1 MGAVFLT
8 LLHMSLAASALV
20 VVVVVLR
27 LLLKRAPKAIH
38 CALWAMVALRL
49 LLPFSVESSFSLIP
63 QDVAE
68 GELLT
73 EWQDDYV
80 GEVTV
85 IYDDSAL
92 YQDAVAA
99 GREPFADGEGGYYVV
114 TAPDRLDAPDT
125 VETAVLPIL
134 GWVWLAGCAAMLLYA
149 AVSFFRIRKRVQL
162 SLPLR
167 DNIWRC
173 EAVDSPFILGFFRPN
188 IYLPYD
194 MDEGQAQYVIA
205 HEEAHLRRRDHWWKP
220 LGFLLLAVY
229 WFNPLLW
236 VAYILLCRDIE
247 LACDER
253 VIRDMDA
260 SAKKAYSEALLSCS
274 LPRHMVAA
282 CPLAFGEVGVKKRI
296 ASVLHYK
303 KPAFWVM
310 VVAILACVVVAVC
323 FLTNPKDTIG
333 GKVYTYEKS
342 GVLGN
347 FTISLFE
354 DGTFHYTEGM
364 ASSYLATGKWTEKG
378 NILTLTDDENLGYKL
393 VNRFRKDGDTLYFIA
408 EGSSNFLYVTVQDGE
423 RFTYTFDTEIPI
435 PEGDWDIVQTVPIP
449 SYAIVNG
456 TLTEEE
462 IASLNELL
470 APIVYDKQG
479 GIIGASPWSCFF
491 TSYYRDVRALD
502 FEKFMRYFPGDGSKA
517 SAEEFELLKGTE
529 GWPFSQEDTLDTIP
543 VPIHKYPARLVDAIL
558 LEYAGITTAEV
569 DTSGVA
575 YLEEYDAYYNYTSD
589 FGAASFHCTSGE
601 RVGDL
606 LYLYSETEQGTIR
619 LTLREAG
626 NSYHVL
632 ALQPVVNGETVADPL
647 LAKAINQAILDH
659 NKPTTPDGLYHCAS
673 FAVLSMEE
681 ISGTPASDSA
691 QPKTQVTVYGHALHQ
706 AFGFSGHTFHTAQA
720 SHIPVALTFTLQ
732 DGNYILA
739 EYWEPRSG
747 NFYAEDIQNKFP
759 DEIEEDALNNQ
770 KYLLSQT
777 QHCYEQAIEYGGVDA
792 FYAVEYLF
800 DVISSSPTTASRPV
814 DYIDA
819 HPAEYLELTYYGDYT
834 LRYILAEFLKGGQ
847 TDLKGHLMRFVLDEL
862 APEAQLRLHTET
874 GQEYFDE
881 WIKGADRMATDHG
894 LEWLEGNQPALY
906 MALQIRSE
914 IYGHSSP
921 FIPID
926 APELP
931 EPFDLD
937 TVTYRAACDAILASL
952 STGWWTGSS
961 TLSPAKEAAAFTC
974 FFRLDIDGVIK
985 LYGFGGYFSQDA
997 QGNDDLSWCDFTLV
1011 TLNASTLQPISVWW
1025 PGDGGAHAM
1034 SIDEV
1039 FPGELAQA
1047 VNMSEDYQKLRKQLK
1062 KQAAENMVDAG
1073 LSLPDAQT
1081 RIFKRDGLELEVS
1094 GVRAVRQMNMVAE
1107 GVALHEY
1114 AVFVCDPNAT
1124 ITVLNADMSDPAYSE
1139 DGLPHPNWG
1148 LLYEDDTRV
1157 RITEETGT
1165 VPITPDLQCV
1175 YHLEAGLNVLDFEIV
1190 E

>member
-1 MGAVFLT
+1 MGAVFLK
-8 LLHMSLAASALV
+8 LLHMSLAAGVLV
-20 VVVVVLR
+20 IAVMLLR

-38 CALWAMVALRL
+38 CALWALVALRL
-49 LLPFSVESSFSLIP
+49 LLPFSVESPFSLIP
-63 QDVAE
+63 EDVAQGEILSEWRGAYRGTTMMIFDEME
-68 GELLT
+68 G
-73 EWQDDYV
+73 
-80 GEVTV
+80 
-85 IYDDSAL
+85 YDA
-92 YQDAVAA
+92 AVAA
-99 GREPFADGEGGYYVV
+99 GREEYYAGEPGHYYVV
-114 TAPDRLDAPDT
+114 TGEDGISAPNT
-125 VETAVLPIL
+125 VETEVFPIL

-149 AVSFFRIRKRVQL
+149 AVSFLRIRRRVRL
-162 SLPLR
+162 SVPLR

-173 EAVDSPFILGFFRPN
+173 EAVDSPFILGFFCPN

-253 VIRDMDA
+253 VIRDMN
-260 SAKKAYSEALLSCS
+260 SQEKKAYSEALLSCS

-296 ASVLHYK
+296 ASVLNYK
-303 KPAFWVM
+303 KPAFWVL

-323 FLTNPKDTIG
+323 FLTSPKDTIE
-333 GKVYTYEKS
+333 GKVYTYEKA

-449 SYAIVNG
+449 GYAIVDG
-456 TLTEEE
+456 ALTEEE

-470 APIVYDKQG
+470 APVVYDKQG

-491 TSYYRDVRALD
+491 TSYYGDVRALD
-502 FEKFMRYFPGDGSKA
+502 FEKFMRYFPGDGSTA

-529 GWPFSQEDTLDTIP
+529 GWPFSQENTLDTIP
-543 VPIHKYPARLVDAIL
+543 VPIHKYPARLVDTIL
-558 LEYAGITTAEV
+558 REYAGITTAEV

-589 FGAASFHCTSGE
+589 FGAAAFHCTSGE
-601 RVGDL
+601 RVGDI
-606 LYLYSETEQGTIR
+606 LYLYSETEQGTTR
-619 LTLREAG
+619 LTLRETG

-632 ALQPVVNGETVADPL
+632 ALQPMVTGEAVDGEFATVAALFDTL
-647 LAKAINQAILDH
+647 LSSPADATKAGDYIKAHPNEH
-659 NKPTTPDGLYHCAS
+659 
-673 FAVLSMEE
+673 
-681 ISGTPASDSA
+681 
-691 QPKTQVTVYGHALHQ
+691 
-706 AFGFSGHTFHTAQA
+706 
-720 SHIPVALTFTLQ
+720 VALLT
-732 DGNYILA
+732 
-739 EYWEPRSG
+739 
-747 NFYAEDIQNKFP
+747 
-759 DEIEEDALNNQ
+759 DENL
-770 KYLLSQT
+770 
-777 QHCYEQAIEYGGVDA
+777 
-792 FYAVEYLF
+792 
-800 DVISSSPTTASRPV
+800 
-814 DYIDA
+814 
-819 HPAEYLELTYYGDYT
+819 T
-834 LRYILAEFLKGGQ
+834 LRYIFTEFLKGDQPEPKGQ
-847 TDLKGHLMRFVLDEL
+847 VMRLILDQL

-921 FIPID
+921 VIPAD

-931 EPFDLD
+931 KPLKLEGEKQQ
-937 TVTYRAACDAILASL
+937 AACDAILASL
-952 STGWWTGSS
+952 RTGWWTSQD
-961 TLSPAKEAAAFTC
+961 LNPAKEAAAFTC
-974 FFRLDIDGVIK
+974 FHHETVGDEVN

-997 QGNDDLSWCDFTLV
+997 QGNDADEWSSFTIV
-1011 TLNASTLQPISVWW
+1011 TLNAATLDLIQVWW
-1025 PGDGGAHAM
+1025 PGDGGYYVM
-1034 SIDEV
+1034 SIDEN
-1039 FPGELAQA
+1039 FPEELAKA
-1047 VNMSEDYQKLRKQLK
+1047 ITMISSDDYQRLQTALRKQ
-1062 KQAAENMVDAG
+1062 AAKNMAPTTLHASVKTQCPIIDGVEVHTTGSYITSEWRQSDKFDA
-1073 LSLPDAQT
+1073 
-1081 RIFKRDGLELEVS
+1081 
-1094 GVRAVRQMNMVAE
+1094 AVHCHYDVQWDHAICLRCGTPFSYETVE
-1107 GVALHEY
+1107 ESY
-1114 AVFVCDPNAT
+1114 AVHRKEFVYN
-1124 ITVLNADMSDPAYSE
+1124 E
-1139 DGLPHPNWG
+1139 DGSVKGFTCAECGYRSW
-1148 LLYEDDTRV
+1148 
-1157 RITEETGT
+1157 
-1165 VPITPDLQCV
+1165 
-1175 YHLEAGLNVLDFEIV
+1175 
-1190 E
+1190 

>member
-63 QDVAE
+63 QDVADR
-68 GELLT
+68 ELLT

-80 GEVTV
+80 GDVTV

-134 GWVWLAGCAAMLLYA
+134 GWVWLAGCTAMLLYA
-149 AVSFFRIRKRVQL
+149 AISFFRIRKRVQL

-303 KPAFWVM
+303 KPAFWVL

-347 FTISLFE
+347 FTIAFFE

-364 ASSYLATGKWTEKG
+364 ASSYHSSGKWTEKG
-378 NILTLTDDENLGYKL
+378 NILTLTDDDEIGYKL

-423 RFTYTFDTEIPI
+423 RFTYTFDIEQPTLD
-435 PEGDWDIVQTVPIP
+435 GVDGMQSMLVP
-449 SYAIVNG
+449 SYSIVNG

-462 IASLNELL
+462 ITSLNELL
-470 APIVYDKQG
+470 APVVYDKQG

-491 TSYYRDVRALD
+491 TSYYSDVRALD

-558 LEYAGITTAEV
+558 QEYAGITTAEV

-606 LYLYSETEQGTIR
+606 LYLYSETEQGTTR
-619 LTLREAG
+619 LTLRETG
-626 NSYHVL
+626 NSYHIV
-632 ALQPVVNGETVADPL
+632 ALQPMVNGEAV
-647 LAKAINQAILDH
+647 
-659 NKPTTPDGLYHCAS
+659 DGE
-673 FAVLSMEE
+673 F
-681 ISGTPASDSA
+681 
-691 QPKTQVTVYGHALHQ
+691 VTVSALFDTLLSSPANATKAGEYIKAHPNE
-706 AFGFSGHTFHTAQA
+706 H
-720 SHIPVALTFTLQ
+720 VALL
-732 DGNYILA
+732 
-739 EYWEPRSG
+739 S
-747 NFYAEDIQNKFP
+747 
-759 DEIEEDALNNQ
+759 DENL
-770 KYLLSQT
+770 
-777 QHCYEQAIEYGGVDA
+777 
-792 FYAVEYLF
+792 
-800 DVISSSPTTASRPV
+800 
-814 DYIDA
+814 
-819 HPAEYLELTYYGDYT
+819 T
-834 LRYILAEFLKGGQ
+834 LRYIFTEFLKGDQPEPKGQ
-847 TDLKGHLMRFVLDEL
+847 VMRLILDQL
-862 APEAQLRLHTET
+862 APEAQLRLYTET

-881 WIKGADRMATDHG
+881 WIKGADQIASDHG
-894 LEWLEGNQPALY
+894 LEWMQHNQPNMY

-961 TLSPAKEAAAFTC
+961 TLAPAKEAAAFTC

-1011 TLNASTLQPISVWW
+1011 TLDASTLQPISVWW
-1025 PGDGGAHAM
+1025 PRDGGAHAM

-1107 GVALHEY
+1107 GIALHEY

-1124 ITVLNADMSDPAYSE
+1124 ITVLNADMSDPTYSE

-1165 VPITPDLQCV
+1165 VLITSDLQCV
-1175 YHLEAGLNVLDFEIV
+1175 YHLEAGLSVLDFEIV

>member
-1 MGAVFLT
+1 MGTVFLT

-68 GELLT
+68 RELLT

-134 GWVWLAGCAAMLLYA
+134 GWVWLVGCAAMLLYA

-296 ASVLHYK
+296 ASVLNYK
-303 KPAFWVM
+303 KPAFWVL

-323 FLTNPKDTIG
+323 FLTSPKDTIE
-333 GKVYTYEKS
+333 GKVYSYEKS

-423 RFTYTFDTEIPI
+423 RFTYTFDIEQPVLDGVDGMQSI
-435 PEGDWDIVQTVPIP
+435 TVPG
-449 SYAIVNG
+449 YAIVDG
-456 TLTEEE
+456 ALTEEE
-462 IASLNELL
+462 LASLNELL

-502 FEKFMRYFPGDGSKA
+502 FEKFMRYFPGDGSTA

-589 FGAASFHCTSGE
+589 FGAASFHCTRGE
-601 RVGDL
+601 RVGDI
-606 LYLYSETEQGTIR
+606 LYLYSETEQGTTR

-632 ALQPVVNGETVADPL
+632 ALQPVVTGEAVAGEFATVA
-647 LAKAINQAILDH
+647 
-659 NKPTTPDGLYHCAS
+659 
-673 FAVLSMEE
+673 
-681 ISGTPASDSA
+681 
-691 QPKTQVTVYGHALHQ
+691 AL
-706 AFGFSGHTFHTAQA
+706 FDT
-720 SHIPVALTFTLQ
+720 
-732 DGNYILA
+732 
-739 EYWEPRSG
+739 
-747 NFYAEDIQNKFP
+747 
-759 DEIEEDALNNQ
+759 
-770 KYLLSQT
+770 LLSSP
-777 QHCYEQAIEYGGVDA
+777 ADA
-792 FYAVEYLF
+792 TKAG
-800 DVISSSPTTASRPV
+800 
-814 DYIDA
+814 DYIKA
-819 HPAEYLELTYYGDYT
+819 HPNEHIALLTDENLT
-834 LRYILAEFLKGGQ
+834 LRYIFTEFLKGDQPEPKGQ
-847 TDLKGHLMRFVLDEL
+847 VMRLILDQL
-862 APEAQLRLHTET
+862 APEAQLRLYTET

-881 WIKGADRMATDHG
+881 WIKGADQMATDHG
-894 LEWLEGNQPALY
+894 LEWMEGNQPALY
-906 MALQIRSE
+906 LALQIRSE

-921 FIPID
+921 VIPID

-931 EPFDLD
+931 APLTLEDEKQQ
-937 TVTYRAACDAILASL
+937 AACDAILASL
-952 STGWWTGSS
+952 STGWWTGQD
-961 TLSPAKEAAAFTC
+961 LDPAKEAAAFTC
-974 FFRLDIDGVIK
+974 FYHETVGDELN

-997 QGNDDLSWCDFTLV
+997 QGNAADEWSSFTIV
-1011 TLNASTLQPISVWW
+1011 TLNKSTLDLIQVWW
-1025 PGDGGAHAM
+1025 PGDGAYYEM
-1034 SIDEV
+1034 SISEN
-1039 FPGELAQA
+1039 FPGDLGKAALAATPQELQ
-1047 VNMSEDYQKLRKQLK
+1047 NLHKQLK

-1081 RIFKRDGLELEVS
+1081 RIFKRDGLELEIS

-1124 ITVLNADMSDPAYSE
+1124 ITVRNADMSDPAYSE

-1148 LLYEDDTRV
+1148 LLYEDNTRV

-1175 YHLEAGLNVLDFEIV
+1175 YHLEASLSVLDFEIV

>member
-80 GEVTV
+80 GDVTV

-188 IYLPYD
+188 IYLPYH

-303 KPAFWVM
+303 KPAFWVL

-323 FLTNPKDTIG
+323 FLTSPKDTIE

-347 FTISLFE
+347 FTIAFFE

-364 ASSYLATGKWTEKG
+364 ASSYLATGEWTEKG

-423 RFTYTFDTEIPI
+423 RFTYTFDIEQPTFD
-435 PEGDWDIVQTVPIP
+435 GVDGMQTMLVPGY
-449 SYAIVNG
+449 SIVNG

-462 IASLNELL
+462 ITSLNELL
-470 APIVYDKQG
+470 APVVYDKQG

-491 TSYYRDVRALD
+491 TSYYSDVRALD
-502 FEKFMRYFPGDGSKA
+502 FEEFMRYFPGDGSTA

-529 GWPFSQEDTLDTIP
+529 GWPFSQEDTVDTIP

-558 LEYAGITTAEV
+558 REYAGITTADL

-601 RVGDL
+601 RVGDI
-606 LYLYSETEQGTIR
+606 LYLYSETEQGTTR

-632 ALQPVVNGETVADPL
+632 ALQPVVTGEAVAGEFATVSALFDTLLSSPAD
-647 LAKAINQAILDH
+647 ATKAGEYIKAHPNEH
-659 NKPTTPDGLYHCAS
+659 
-673 FAVLSMEE
+673 
-681 ISGTPASDSA
+681 
-691 QPKTQVTVYGHALHQ
+691 
-706 AFGFSGHTFHTAQA
+706 
-720 SHIPVALTFTLQ
+720 VALL
-732 DGNYILA
+732 
-739 EYWEPRSG
+739 S
-747 NFYAEDIQNKFP
+747 
-759 DEIEEDALNNQ
+759 DENL
-770 KYLLSQT
+770 
-777 QHCYEQAIEYGGVDA
+777 
-792 FYAVEYLF
+792 
-800 DVISSSPTTASRPV
+800 
-814 DYIDA
+814 
-819 HPAEYLELTYYGDYT
+819 T
-834 LRYILAEFLKGGQ
+834 LRYIFTEFLKGDQPEPKGQ
-847 TDLKGHLMRFVLDEL
+847 VMRLILDQL

-881 WIKGADRMATDHG
+881 WIKGADRVATDHG
-894 LEWLEGNQPALY
+894 LEWMQNNQPNMY
-906 MALQIRSE
+906 MALQICSE

-921 FIPID
+921 FTPID

-952 STGWWTGSS
+952 STGWWAGQD
-961 TLSPAKEAAAFTC
+961 LNPAKEAAAFTC

-1114 AVFVCDPNAT
+1114 AVFICDPNAT
-1124 ITVLNADMSDPAYSE
+1124 ITVRNADMSDPAYSE

-1165 VPITPDLQCV
+1165 VPITPNLQCV
-1175 YHLEAGLNVLDFEIV
+1175 YHLEAGLSVLDFEIV

>member
-63 QDVAE
+63 QDVADR
-68 GELLT
+68 ELLT

-80 GEVTV
+80 GDVTV

-134 GWVWLAGCAAMLLYA
+134 GWVWLVGCAAMLLYA

-296 ASVLHYK
+296 ASVLNYK
-303 KPAFWVM
+303 KPAFWVL

-323 FLTNPKDTIG
+323 FLTSPKDTIE

-408 EGSSNFLYVTVQDGE
+408 EGASNFLYVTVQDGE

-449 SYAIVNG
+449 AYAIVDG
-456 TLTEEE
+456 ALTEEE

-502 FEKFMRYFPGDGSKA
+502 FEKFMRYFPGDGSTA
-517 SAEEFELLKGTE
+517 SAEELELLKGTE

-589 FGAASFHCTSGE
+589 FGAAAFHCTSGE

-606 LYLYSETEQGTIR
+606 LYLYSETEQGTTR

-632 ALQPVVNGETVADPL
+632 AFQPMVNGEAVAGEFATVA
-647 LAKAINQAILDH
+647 
-659 NKPTTPDGLYHCAS
+659 
-673 FAVLSMEE
+673 
-681 ISGTPASDSA
+681 
-691 QPKTQVTVYGHALHQ
+691 AL
-706 AFGFSGHTFHTAQA
+706 FDT
-720 SHIPVALTFTLQ
+720 
-732 DGNYILA
+732 
-739 EYWEPRSG
+739 
-747 NFYAEDIQNKFP
+747 
-759 DEIEEDALNNQ
+759 
-770 KYLLSQT
+770 LLSSP
-777 QHCYEQAIEYGGVDA
+777 ADA
-792 FYAVEYLF
+792 TKAG
-800 DVISSSPTTASRPV
+800 
-814 DYIDA
+814 DYIKA
-819 HPAEYLELTYYGDYT
+819 HPNEHIALLTDENLT
-834 LRYILAEFLKGGQ
+834 LRYIFTEFLKGNQPEPKGQ
-847 TDLKGHLMRFVLDEL
+847 VMRLILDGL
-862 APEAQLRLHTET
+862 APEAQLRLHAET

-906 MALQIRSE
+906 MALQLRSE

-921 FIPID
+921 VIPID

-931 EPFDLD
+931 APLTLEDEKQQ
-937 TVTYRAACDAILASL
+937 AACDAILASL
-952 STGWWTGSS
+952 STGWWTGCN
-961 TLSPAKEAAAFTC
+961 TLDPAKEAAAFTC
-974 FFRLDIDGVIK
+974 FIRLDIDGVIN

-1025 PGDGGAHAM
+1025 PGDGGYHVM
-1034 SIDEV
+1034 SIDEN
-1039 FPGELAQA
+1039 FPEDLAKA
-1047 VNMSEDYQKLRKQLK
+1047 INMISSDDYQRLQTALRKQ
-1062 KQAAENMVDAG
+1062 AAKNMAPTTLHASVKTQCPIIDGVEVHTTGSYITSEWRQSDKFDA
-1073 LSLPDAQT
+1073 
-1081 RIFKRDGLELEVS
+1081 
-1094 GVRAVRQMNMVAE
+1094 AVHCHYDVQWD
-1107 GVALHEY
+1107 Y
-1114 AVFVCDPNAT
+1114 AVCLRCDTPFSYETPEESYAT
-1124 ITVLNADMSDPAYSE
+1124 HRKEVVYNE
-1139 DGLPHPNWG
+1139 DGSEKGFTCADCGYRSW
-1148 LLYEDDTRV
+1148 
-1157 RITEETGT
+1157 
-1165 VPITPDLQCV
+1165 
-1175 YHLEAGLNVLDFEIV
+1175 
-1190 E
+1190 

>member
-63 QDVAE
+63 QDVADR
-68 GELLT
+68 ELLT

-80 GEVTV
+80 GDVTV

-134 GWVWLAGCAAMLLYA
+134 GWVWLVGCAAMLLYA

-296 ASVLHYK
+296 SSVLNYK
-303 KPAFWVM
+303 KPAFWVL

-323 FLTNPKDTIG
+323 FLTSPKDTIE

-449 SYAIVNG
+449 AYAIVDG

-502 FEKFMRYFPGDGSKA
+502 FEKFMRYFPGDGSTA

-529 GWPFSQEDTLDTIP
+529 GWPFSQEDSLDTIP

-558 LEYAGITTAEV
+558 REYAGITTAEV

-589 FGAASFHCTSGE
+589 FGAASFHCTRGE
-601 RVGDL
+601 RVGDI
-606 LYLYSETEQGTIR
+606 LYLYSETEQGTTR
-619 LTLREAG
+619 LTLRETG

-632 ALQPVVNGETVADPL
+632 ALQPVVTGEAVAGEFATVA
-647 LAKAINQAILDH
+647 
-659 NKPTTPDGLYHCAS
+659 
-673 FAVLSMEE
+673 
-681 ISGTPASDSA
+681 
-691 QPKTQVTVYGHALHQ
+691 AL
-706 AFGFSGHTFHTAQA
+706 FDT
-720 SHIPVALTFTLQ
+720 
-732 DGNYILA
+732 
-739 EYWEPRSG
+739 
-747 NFYAEDIQNKFP
+747 
-759 DEIEEDALNNQ
+759 
-770 KYLLSQT
+770 LLSSP
-777 QHCYEQAIEYGGVDA
+777 ADA
-792 FYAVEYLF
+792 TKAG
-800 DVISSSPTTASRPV
+800 
-814 DYIDA
+814 DYIKA
-819 HPAEYLELTYYGDYT
+819 HPNEHIALLTDENLT
-834 LRYILAEFLKGGQ
+834 LRYIFTEFLKGDQPEPKGQ
-847 TDLKGHLMRFVLDEL
+847 VMRLILDQL

-881 WIKGADRMATDHG
+881 WIKGADRVATDHG
-894 LEWLEGNQPALY
+894 LEWMQNNQPY
-906 MALQIRSE
+906 MYLALQIRSE

-921 FIPID
+921 VIPID

-931 EPFDLD
+931 APLTLEDEKQQ
-937 TVTYRAACDAILASL
+937 AACDAILASL
-952 STGWWTGSS
+952 STGWWTGQD
-961 TLSPAKEAAAFTC
+961 LDPAKEAAAFTC
-974 FFRLDIDGVIK
+974 FYHETVGDELN

-997 QGNDDLSWCDFTLV
+997 QGNAADEWSSFTIV
-1011 TLNASTLQPISVWW
+1011 TLNKSTLDLIQVWW
-1025 PGDGGAHAM
+1025 PGDGAYYEM
-1034 SIDEV
+1034 SISEN
-1039 FPGELAQA
+1039 FPGDLGKAALAATPQEL
-1047 VNMSEDYQKLRKQLK
+1047 QKLHKQLK

-1081 RIFKRDGLELEVS
+1081 RIFKRDGLELEIS

-1107 GVALHEY
+1107 GIALHEY

-1124 ITVLNADMSDPAYSE
+1124 ITVRNADMSDPTYSE

-1157 RITEETGT
+1157 RITEKTGT
-1165 VPITPDLQCV
+1165 VPITPDLRCV
-1175 YHLEAGLNVLDFEIV
+1175 YHLEASLSVLDFEIV

>member
-1 MGAVFLT
+1 MMGAVFLT
-8 LLHMSLAASALV
+8 LLYMSLAASALV

-49 LLPFSVESSFSLIP
+49 LLPVSVESSFSLIP
-63 QDVAE
+63 QDVADR
-68 GELLT
+68 ELLT

-80 GEVTV
+80 GEVTIIHDV
-85 IYDDSAL
+85 STSYDA
-92 YQDAVAA
+92 AIAA

-149 AVSFFRIRKRVQL
+149 AVSFFRIRRRVRL
-162 SLPLR
+162 SAPLR

-194 MDEGQAQYVIA
+194 MDEGQTQYVIA

-303 KPAFWVM
+303 KPAFWVL

-378 NILTLTDDENLGYKL
+378 NILTLTDNGGYKL

-423 RFTYTFDTEIPI
+423 RFTYTFDIEQPTLDGVDGMQSIA
-435 PEGDWDIVQTVPIP
+435 VPG
-449 SYAIVNG
+449 YAVVDG
-456 TLTEEE
+456 ALTEEE

-470 APIVYDKQG
+470 APVVYDKQG

-502 FEKFMRYFPGDGSKA
+502 FEKFMRYFPGDGSTA
-517 SAEEFELLKGTE
+517 SAEEFELLKGTKD
-529 GWPFSQEDTLDTIP
+529 WPFSQEDTLDTIP

-558 LEYAGITTAEV
+558 REYAGITTAEV

-589 FGAASFHCTSGE
+589 FGAAAFHCTSGE

-606 LYLYSETEQGTIR
+606 LYLYSETEQGTTR
-619 LTLREAG
+619 LTLRETR

-632 ALQPVVNGETVADPL
+632 ALQPMVNGEAV
-647 LAKAINQAILDH
+647 
-659 NKPTTPDGLYHCAS
+659 DGE
-673 FAVLSMEE
+673 F
-681 ISGTPASDSA
+681 
-691 QPKTQVTVYGHALHQ
+691 VTVSAL
-706 AFGFSGHTFHTAQA
+706 FDT
-720 SHIPVALTFTLQ
+720 
-732 DGNYILA
+732 
-739 EYWEPRSG
+739 
-747 NFYAEDIQNKFP
+747 
-759 DEIEEDALNNQ
+759 
-770 KYLLSQT
+770 LLSSPADAT
-777 QHCYEQAIEYGGVDA
+777 KAGEY
-792 FYAVEYLF
+792 
-800 DVISSSPTTASRPV
+800 IK
-814 DYIDA
+814 A
-819 HPAEYLELTYYGDYT
+819 HPNEHIALLIDENLT
-834 LRYILAEFLKGGQ
+834 LRYIFTEFLKGGQ
-847 TDLKGHLMRFVLDEL
+847 PEPKGQVMRLILDEL

-881 WIKGADRMATDHG
+881 WIKGADQMASDHG
-894 LEWLEGNQPALY
+894 LEWMQHNQPYMY
-906 MALQIRSE
+906 MALQLRSE

-921 FIPID
+921 VIPID
-926 APELP
+926 TPELP

-952 STGWWTGSS
+952 STGWWTGQD
-961 TLSPAKEAAAFTC
+961 LDPAKEAAAFTC
-974 FFRLDIDGVIK
+974 FYHETVGDELN

-1025 PGDGGAHAM
+1025 PGDGAAHVM

-1039 FPGELAQA
+1039 FPGKLAQA
-1047 VNMSEDYQKLRKQLK
+1047 ANMSEDYQKLRKQLK

-1081 RIFKRDGLELEVS
+1081 RVFKRDGLELEVS

-1107 GVALHEY
+1107 GIALHQY

-1124 ITVLNADMSDPAYSE
+1124 ITVLNADLDDPAYAE

-1165 VPITPDLQCV
+1165 VPLTPDLRCV
-1175 YHLEAGLNVLDFEIV
+1175 YHLEASLSVLNFEIV

>member
-63 QDVAE
+63 QDVADR
-68 GELLT
+68 ELLT

-80 GEVTV
+80 GDVTV

-92 YQDAVAA
+92 YRDAVAA

-134 GWVWLAGCAAMLLYA
+134 GWVWLAGCIAMLLYA

-296 ASVLHYK
+296 ASVLNYK
-303 KPAFWVM
+303 KPAFWVL

-323 FLTNPKDTIG
+323 FLTSPKDTIE
-333 GKVYTYEKS
+333 GKVYSYEKS

-449 SYAIVNG
+449 AYAIVDG
-456 TLTEEE
+456 ALTEEE

-470 APIVYDKQG
+470 SPIVYDKQG

-502 FEKFMRYFPGDGSKA
+502 FEKFMRYFPGDGSTA

-601 RVGDL
+601 RVGDI

-632 ALQPVVNGETVADPL
+632 ALQPVVTGEAVAGEFATVA
-647 LAKAINQAILDH
+647 
-659 NKPTTPDGLYHCAS
+659 
-673 FAVLSMEE
+673 
-681 ISGTPASDSA
+681 
-691 QPKTQVTVYGHALHQ
+691 AL
-706 AFGFSGHTFHTAQA
+706 FDT
-720 SHIPVALTFTLQ
+720 
-732 DGNYILA
+732 
-739 EYWEPRSG
+739 
-747 NFYAEDIQNKFP
+747 
-759 DEIEEDALNNQ
+759 
-770 KYLLSQT
+770 LLSSP
-777 QHCYEQAIEYGGVDA
+777 ADA
-792 FYAVEYLF
+792 TKAG
-800 DVISSSPTTASRPV
+800 
-814 DYIDA
+814 DYIKA
-819 HPAEYLELTYYGDYT
+819 HPNEHIALLTDENLT
-834 LRYILAEFLKGGQ
+834 LRYIFTEFLKGDQPEPKGQ
-847 TDLKGHLMRFVLDEL
+847 VMRLILDEL
-862 APEAQLRLHTET
+862 APEAQLRLHAET

-894 LEWLEGNQPALY
+894 LEWMQHNQPNMYL
-906 MALQIRSE
+906 ALQIRSE

-921 FIPID
+921 MIPID

-952 STGWWTGSS
+952 STGWWTGGN
-961 TLSPAKEAAAFTC
+961 TLNPAKEAAAFTC
-974 FFRLDIDGVIK
+974 FYHETVGDELN

-997 QGNDDLSWCDFTLV
+997 QGNAADEWSSFTIV
-1011 TLNASTLQPISVWW
+1011 TLNKSTLDLIQVWW
-1025 PGDGGAHAM
+1025 PGDGGYYVM
-1034 SIDEV
+1034 SIDEN
-1039 FPGELAQA
+1039 FPEDLAKA
-1047 VNMSEDYQKLRKQLK
+1047 ITMISSDDYQRLKTALRKQ
-1062 KQAAENMVDAG
+1062 AAKNMAPTTLHPSVKTQCPIIDGVEVHTPGSYITSEWRQSDKFDA
-1073 LSLPDAQT
+1073 
-1081 RIFKRDGLELEVS
+1081 
-1094 GVRAVRQMNMVAE
+1094 AVHCHYDVQWD
-1107 GVALHEY
+1107 Y
-1114 AVFVCDPNAT
+1114 AVCLRCDTPFSYETPEESYAVHRKEVVYN
-1124 ITVLNADMSDPAYSE
+1124 E
-1139 DGLPHPNWG
+1139 DGSEKG
-1148 LLYEDDTRV
+1148 F
-1157 RITEETGT
+1157 I
-1165 VPITPDLQCV
+1165 CV
-1175 YHLEAGLNVLDFEIV
+1175 DCGYRSW
-1190 E
+1190 

>member
-63 QDVAE
+63 QDVADR
-68 GELLT
+68 ELLT

-80 GEVTV
+80 GDVTV

-134 GWVWLAGCAAMLLYA
+134 GWVWLVGCAAMLLYA

-247 LACDER
+247 LACDEK

-296 ASVLHYK
+296 SSVLNYK
-303 KPAFWVM
+303 KPAFWVL

-323 FLTNPKDTIG
+323 FLTSPKDTIE
-333 GKVYTYEKS
+333 GKVYTYEKA

-378 NILTLTDDENLGYKL
+378 NILTLTDDGGYKL

-408 EGSSNFLYVTVQDGE
+408 EDSSNFLYVTVQDGE
-423 RFTYTFDTEIPI
+423 RFTYTFDIEQPVLDGVDGMQSI
-435 PEGDWDIVQTVPIP
+435 TVPG
-449 SYAIVNG
+449 YAVVDG
-456 TLTEEE
+456 ALTEDE

-470 APIVYDKQG
+470 APVVYDKQG

-491 TSYYRDVRALD
+491 ISYYRDVRALD
-502 FEKFMRYFPGDGSKA
+502 FEKFMRYFPGDGSTA

-543 VPIHKYPARLVDAIL
+543 VPIHKYPARLVDTIL
-558 LEYAGITTAEV
+558 REYAGITTAEV

-589 FGAASFHCTSGE
+589 FGAASFHCTRGE
-601 RVGDL
+601 RVGDI
-606 LYLYSETEQGTIR
+606 LYLYSETEQGTTR

-632 ALQPVVNGETVADPL
+632 ALQPVVTGEAVAGEFATVA
-647 LAKAINQAILDH
+647 
-659 NKPTTPDGLYHCAS
+659 
-673 FAVLSMEE
+673 
-681 ISGTPASDSA
+681 
-691 QPKTQVTVYGHALHQ
+691 AL
-706 AFGFSGHTFHTAQA
+706 FDT
-720 SHIPVALTFTLQ
+720 
-732 DGNYILA
+732 
-739 EYWEPRSG
+739 
-747 NFYAEDIQNKFP
+747 
-759 DEIEEDALNNQ
+759 
-770 KYLLSQT
+770 LLSSP
-777 QHCYEQAIEYGGVDA
+777 ADA
-792 FYAVEYLF
+792 TKAGDF
-800 DVISSSPTTASRPV
+800 IK
-814 DYIDA
+814 A
-819 HPAEYLELTYYGDYT
+819 HPNEHIALLTDENLT
-834 LRYILAEFLKGGQ
+834 LRYIFTEFLKGDQPEPKGQ
-847 TDLKGHLMRFVLDEL
+847 VMRLILDQL

-881 WIKGADRMATDHG
+881 WIKGADRVATDHG
-894 LEWLEGNQPALY
+894 LEWMQHNQPYMY
-906 MALQIRSE
+906 MALQLRSD

-921 FIPID
+921 VIPID

-961 TLSPAKEAAAFTC
+961 TLAPAKEAAAFTC
-974 FFRLDIDGVIK
+974 FFRLDTDGVIK

-1025 PGDGGAHAM
+1025 PGDGGAHVM

-1047 VNMSEDYQKLRKQLK
+1047 VNMSEDYQKLHKQLK

-1081 RIFKRDGLELEVS
+1081 RIFKRDGLELEIS

-1107 GVALHEY
+1107 GIALHEY

-1124 ITVLNADMSDPAYSE
+1124 ITVRNADMSDPTYSE

-1157 RITEETGT
+1157 RITEKTGT

-1175 YHLEAGLNVLDFEIV
+1175 YHLEASLSVLDFEIV

>member
-68 GELLT
+68 RELLT

-134 GWVWLAGCAAMLLYA
+134 GWVWLAGCTAMLLYA

-162 SLPLR
+162 SLPLC

-296 ASVLHYK
+296 ASVLNYK
-303 KPAFWVM
+303 KPAFWVL

-347 FTISLFE
+347 FTIAFFE

-364 ASSYLATGKWTEKG
+364 ASSYHSSGKWTEKG
-378 NILTLTDDENLGYKL
+378 NILTLTDDDEIGYKL

-423 RFTYTFDTEIPI
+423 RFTYTFDIEQPTLDGVDGMQSI
-435 PEGDWDIVQTVPIP
+435 TVPGY
-449 SYAIVNG
+449 SIVNG

-462 IASLNELL
+462 LASLNELL
-470 APIVYDKQG
+470 APVVYDKQG

-606 LYLYSETEQGTIR
+606 LYLYSETEQGTTR

-626 NSYHVL
+626 NSYHIV
-632 ALQPVVNGETVADPL
+632 ALQPMVNGEAVDGEFVTVAALFDTL
-647 LAKAINQAILDH
+647 LSSPANATKAGEYIKAHPNEH
-659 NKPTTPDGLYHCAS
+659 
-673 FAVLSMEE
+673 
-681 ISGTPASDSA
+681 
-691 QPKTQVTVYGHALHQ
+691 
-706 AFGFSGHTFHTAQA
+706 
-720 SHIPVALTFTLQ
+720 VALL
-732 DGNYILA
+732 
-739 EYWEPRSG
+739 S
-747 NFYAEDIQNKFP
+747 
-759 DEIEEDALNNQ
+759 DENL
-770 KYLLSQT
+770 
-777 QHCYEQAIEYGGVDA
+777 
-792 FYAVEYLF
+792 
-800 DVISSSPTTASRPV
+800 
-814 DYIDA
+814 
-819 HPAEYLELTYYGDYT
+819 T
-834 LRYILAEFLKGGQ
+834 LRYIFTEFLKGNQPEPKGQ
-847 TDLKGHLMRFVLDEL
+847 VMRLILDQL

-881 WIKGADRMATDHG
+881 WIKGADQIASDHG
-894 LEWLEGNQPALY
+894 LEWMQHNQPNMY
-906 MALQIRSE
+906 MALQLRSE

-921 FIPID
+921 VIPID

-952 STGWWTGSS
+952 STGWWLGGR
-961 TLSPAKEAAAFTC
+961 TLDPAKEAAAFTC

-1025 PGDGGAHAM
+1025 PGDGGYYVM
-1034 SIDEV
+1034 SIVEN
-1039 FPGELAQA
+1039 FPEDLAEA
-1047 VNMSEDYQKLRKQLK
+1047 ITMISSDDYQRLKTALRKQ
-1062 KQAAENMVDAG
+1062 AAKNMAPTTLHPSVKTQCPIIDGVEVHTPGSYITSEWRQSDKFDA
-1073 LSLPDAQT
+1073 
-1081 RIFKRDGLELEVS
+1081 
-1094 GVRAVRQMNMVAE
+1094 AVHCHYDVQWDHAICLRCDTPFSYE
-1107 GVALHEY
+1107 TPEESY
-1114 AVFVCDPNAT
+1114 AVHRKEFSYN
-1124 ITVLNADMSDPAYSE
+1124 E
-1139 DGLPHPNWG
+1139 DGSEKGFTCADCGYRSW
-1148 LLYEDDTRV
+1148 
-1157 RITEETGT
+1157 
-1165 VPITPDLQCV
+1165 
-1175 YHLEAGLNVLDFEIV
+1175 
-1190 E
+1190 

>member
-68 GELLT
+68 RELLT

-296 ASVLHYK
+296 ASVLNYK
-303 KPAFWVM
+303 KPAFWVL

-323 FLTNPKDTIG
+323 FLTSPKDTIG

-347 FTISLFE
+347 FTIAFFE

-364 ASSYLATGKWTEKG
+364 ASSYHSSGKWVEKG

-423 RFTYTFDTEIPI
+423 RFTYTFDIEQPTLD
-435 PEGDWDIVQTVPIP
+435 GVDGMQSMLVPGY
-449 SYAIVNG
+449 SIVNG

-502 FEKFMRYFPGDGSKA
+502 FEKFMRYFPGDGSTA

-606 LYLYSETEQGTIR
+606 LYLYSETEQGTTR
-619 LTLREAG
+619 LTLRETG
-626 NSYHVL
+626 NSYHIV
-632 ALQPVVNGETVADPL
+632 ALQPMVNGEAV
-647 LAKAINQAILDH
+647 
-659 NKPTTPDGLYHCAS
+659 DGE
-673 FAVLSMEE
+673 F
-681 ISGTPASDSA
+681 
-691 QPKTQVTVYGHALHQ
+691 VTVSALFDTLLSSPADATKAGEYIKAHPNE
-706 AFGFSGHTFHTAQA
+706 H
-720 SHIPVALTFTLQ
+720 VALL
-732 DGNYILA
+732 
-739 EYWEPRSG
+739 S
-747 NFYAEDIQNKFP
+747 
-759 DEIEEDALNNQ
+759 DENL
-770 KYLLSQT
+770 
-777 QHCYEQAIEYGGVDA
+777 
-792 FYAVEYLF
+792 
-800 DVISSSPTTASRPV
+800 
-814 DYIDA
+814 
-819 HPAEYLELTYYGDYT
+819 T
-834 LRYILAEFLKGGQ
+834 LRYIFTEFLKGDQPEPKGQ
-847 TDLKGHLMRFVLDEL
+847 VMRLILDQL

-881 WIKGADRMATDHG
+881 WIKGADQMATDHG
-894 LEWLEGNQPALY
+894 LEWMQNNQPYMY

-921 FIPID
+921 VIPID

-937 TVTYRAACDAILASL
+937 MVTYRAACDAILASL

-961 TLSPAKEAAAFTC
+961 TLAPAKEAAAFTC
-974 FFRLDIDGVIK
+974 FYHETVGDELN

-997 QGNDDLSWCDFTLV
+997 QGNAADEWSSFTIV
-1011 TLNASTLQPISVWW
+1011 TLNAATLDLIQVWW
-1025 PGDGGAHAM
+1025 PGDGGYYVM
-1034 SIDEV
+1034 SIDEN
-1039 FPGELAQA
+1039 FPEDLAKA
-1047 VNMSEDYQKLRKQLK
+1047 ITMISSDDYQRLKTALRKQ
-1062 KQAAENMVDAG
+1062 AAKNMAPTTLHPSVKTQCPIIDGVEVHTPGSYITSEWRQSDKFDAAVHCHYDVQWDHAIC
-1073 LSLPDAQT
+1073 LRCDTPFSYETPEESYAT
-1081 RIFKRDGLELEVS
+1081 HRKEV
-1094 GVRAVRQMNMVAE
+1094 VYN
-1107 GVALHEY
+1107 
-1114 AVFVCDPNAT
+1114 
-1124 ITVLNADMSDPAYSE
+1124 E
-1139 DGLPHPNWG
+1139 DGSEKGFTCADCGYRSW
-1148 LLYEDDTRV
+1148 
-1157 RITEETGT
+1157 
-1165 VPITPDLQCV
+1165 
-1175 YHLEAGLNVLDFEIV
+1175 
-1190 E
+1190 

>member
-68 GELLT
+68 RELLT

-134 GWVWLAGCAAMLLYA
+134 GWVWLVGCIAMLLYA

-296 ASVLHYK
+296 ASVLNYK
-303 KPAFWVM
+303 KPAFWVL

-347 FTISLFE
+347 FTIAFFE

-364 ASSYLATGKWTEKG
+364 ASSYHSSGKWTEKG
-378 NILTLTDDENLGYKL
+378 NILTLTDDDEIGYKL

-423 RFTYTFDTEIPI
+423 RFTYTFDIEQPTLDGVDGMQSI
-435 PEGDWDIVQTVPIP
+435 TVPGY
-449 SYAIVNG
+449 SIVNG

-462 IASLNELL
+462 LASLNELL
-470 APIVYDKQG
+470 APVVYDKQG

-606 LYLYSETEQGTIR
+606 LYLYSETEQGTTR

-626 NSYHVL
+626 NSYHIV
-632 ALQPVVNGETVADPL
+632 ALQPMVNGEAVDGEFVTVAALFDTL
-647 LAKAINQAILDH
+647 LSSPANATKAGEYIKAHPNEH
-659 NKPTTPDGLYHCAS
+659 
-673 FAVLSMEE
+673 
-681 ISGTPASDSA
+681 
-691 QPKTQVTVYGHALHQ
+691 
-706 AFGFSGHTFHTAQA
+706 
-720 SHIPVALTFTLQ
+720 VALL
-732 DGNYILA
+732 
-739 EYWEPRSG
+739 S
-747 NFYAEDIQNKFP
+747 
-759 DEIEEDALNNQ
+759 DENL
-770 KYLLSQT
+770 
-777 QHCYEQAIEYGGVDA
+777 
-792 FYAVEYLF
+792 
-800 DVISSSPTTASRPV
+800 
-814 DYIDA
+814 
-819 HPAEYLELTYYGDYT
+819 T
-834 LRYILAEFLKGGQ
+834 LRYIFTEFLKGNQPEPKGQ
-847 TDLKGHLMRFVLDEL
+847 VMRLILDQL

-881 WIKGADRMATDHG
+881 WIKGADQIASDHG
-894 LEWLEGNQPALY
+894 LEWMQHNQPNMY
-906 MALQIRSE
+906 MALQLRSE

-921 FIPID
+921 VIPID

-952 STGWWTGSS
+952 STGWWLGGR
-961 TLSPAKEAAAFTC
+961 TLDPAKEAAAFTC

-1025 PGDGGAHAM
+1025 PGDGGYYVM
-1034 SIDEV
+1034 SIVEN
-1039 FPGELAQA
+1039 FPEDLAEA
-1047 VNMSEDYQKLRKQLK
+1047 ITMISSDDYQRLKTALRKQ
-1062 KQAAENMVDAG
+1062 AAKNMAPTTLHPSVKTQCPIIDGVEVHTPGSYITSEWRQSDKFDA
-1073 LSLPDAQT
+1073 
-1081 RIFKRDGLELEVS
+1081 
-1094 GVRAVRQMNMVAE
+1094 AVHCHYDVQWDHAICLRCDTPFSYE
-1107 GVALHEY
+1107 TPEESY
-1114 AVFVCDPNAT
+1114 AVHRKEFSYN
-1124 ITVLNADMSDPAYSE
+1124 E
-1139 DGLPHPNWG
+1139 DGSEKGFTCADCGYRSW
-1148 LLYEDDTRV
+1148 
-1157 RITEETGT
+1157 
-1165 VPITPDLQCV
+1165 
-1175 YHLEAGLNVLDFEIV
+1175 
-1190 E
+1190 

>member
-1 MGAVFLT
+1 MGTVFLT

-68 GELLT
+68 RELLT

-134 GWVWLAGCAAMLLYA
+134 GWVWLVGCAAMLLYA

-247 LACDER
+247 LACDEK

-303 KPAFWVM
+303 KPAFWVL

-323 FLTNPKDTIG
+323 FLTSPKDTIE

-435 PEGDWDIVQTVPIP
+435 PEGDWDIVQTVTVPG
-449 SYAIVNG
+449 YAIIGGDDEPTDIVVAPTG
-456 TLTEEE
+456 THEV
-462 IASLNELL
+462 IAALFDTLLSSPKEASSLAAYIGTHSVEYELL
-470 APIVYDKQG
+470 LQNK
-479 GIIGASPWSCFF
+479 
-491 TSYYRDVRALD
+491 
-502 FEKFMRYFPGDGSKA
+502 
-517 SAEEFELLKGTE
+517 
-529 GWPFSQEDTLDTIP
+529 EDTLRY
-543 VPIHKYPARLVDAIL
+543 V
-558 LEYAGITTAEV
+558 
-569 DTSGVA
+569 
-575 YLEEYDAYYNYTSD
+575 
-589 FGAASFHCTSGE
+589 
-601 RVGDL
+601 
-606 LYLYSETEQGTIR
+606 
-619 LTLREAG
+619 LT
-626 NSYHVL
+626 
-632 ALQPVVNGETVADPL
+632 
-647 LAKAINQAILDH
+647 
-659 NKPTTPDGLYHCAS
+659 
-673 FAVLSMEE
+673 
-681 ISGTPASDSA
+681 
-691 QPKTQVTVYGHALHQ
+691 
-706 AFGFSGHTFHTAQA
+706 
-720 SHIPVALTFTLQ
+720 
-732 DGNYILA
+732 
-739 EYWEPRSG
+739 
-747 NFYAEDIQNKFP
+747 
-759 DEIEEDALNNQ
+759 
-770 KYLLSQT
+770 
-777 QHCYEQAIEYGGVDA
+777 
-792 FYAVEYLF
+792 
-800 DVISSSPTTASRPV
+800 
-814 DYIDA
+814 
-819 HPAEYLELTYYGDYT
+819 
-834 LRYILAEFLKGGQ
+834 EFLKGGQ

-881 WIKGADRMATDHG
+881 WIKGADRMASDHG

-906 MALQIRSE
+906 LALQIRSE

-921 FIPID
+921 VIPID

-931 EPFDLD
+931 KPITLEGEKQQ
-937 TVTYRAACDAILASL
+937 AACDAILASL
-952 STGWWTGSS
+952 STGWWTGQD
-961 TLSPAKEAAAFTC
+961 LNPAKDAAAFTC
-974 FFRLDIDGVIK
+974 FYHETVGDELN

-997 QGNDDLSWCDFTLV
+997 QGNAADEWGSFTIV
-1011 TLNASTLQPISVWW
+1011 TLNKSTLDLIQVWW
-1025 PGDGGAHAM
+1025 PGDGGYYVM
-1034 SIDEV
+1034 SIDEN
-1039 FPGELAQA
+1039 FPEDLAKA
-1047 VNMSEDYQKLRKQLK
+1047 ITMISSDDYQKLQTALR
-1062 KQAAENMVDAG
+1062 KQAAENMTPTTLQPSVKTQC
-1073 LSLPDAQT
+1073 P
-1081 RIFKRDGLELEVS
+1081 IIDGVEVHTPGS
-1094 GVRAVRQMNMVAE
+1094 YITSEWRQSDKFDSAVHCHYDVQWDHAICLRCNTPFSYE
-1107 GVALHEY
+1107 TPEESY
-1114 AVFVCDPNAT
+1114 ATHRKEVVYN
-1124 ITVLNADMSDPAYSE
+1124 E
-1139 DGLPHPNWG
+1139 DGSEKGFTCADCGYRSW
-1148 LLYEDDTRV
+1148 
-1157 RITEETGT
+1157 
-1165 VPITPDLQCV
+1165 
-1175 YHLEAGLNVLDFEIV
+1175 
-1190 E
+1190 

>member
-68 GELLT
+68 RELLT

-173 EAVDSPFILGFFRPN
+173 EAVDSPFILGFFHPN

-296 ASVLHYK
+296 ASVLNYR
-303 KPAFWVM
+303 KPAFWVL

-323 FLTNPKDTIG
+323 FLTSPKDTIE

-449 SYAIVNG
+449 AYAIVDG
-456 TLTEEE
+456 ALTEEE
-462 IASLNELL
+462 ISSLNELL

-502 FEKFMRYFPGDGSKA
+502 FEEFMRYFPGDGSTA

-558 LEYAGITTAEV
+558 REYAGITTAEV

-589 FGAASFHCTSGE
+589 FGAAAFHCTSGE

-606 LYLYSETEQGTIR
+606 LYLYSETEQGTTR
-619 LTLREAG
+619 LTLRETG
-626 NSYHVL
+626 NSYHIV
-632 ALQPVVNGETVADPL
+632 ALQPMVNGEAVDGEFVTVAALFDTL
-647 LAKAINQAILDH
+647 LSSPADATKAGDYIKAHPNEH
-659 NKPTTPDGLYHCAS
+659 
-673 FAVLSMEE
+673 
-681 ISGTPASDSA
+681 
-691 QPKTQVTVYGHALHQ
+691 
-706 AFGFSGHTFHTAQA
+706 
-720 SHIPVALTFTLQ
+720 VALLT
-732 DGNYILA
+732 
-739 EYWEPRSG
+739 
-747 NFYAEDIQNKFP
+747 
-759 DEIEEDALNNQ
+759 DENL
-770 KYLLSQT
+770 
-777 QHCYEQAIEYGGVDA
+777 
-792 FYAVEYLF
+792 
-800 DVISSSPTTASRPV
+800 
-814 DYIDA
+814 
-819 HPAEYLELTYYGDYT
+819 T
-834 LRYILAEFLKGGQ
+834 LRYIFTEFLKGDQPEPKGQ
-847 TDLKGHLMRFVLDEL
+847 VMRLILDEL
-862 APEAQLRLHTET
+862 APEAQLRLHAET

-894 LEWLEGNQPALY
+894 LEWMQHNQPNMYL
-906 MALQIRSE
+906 ALQIRSE

-921 FIPID
+921 VIPID

-952 STGWWTGSS
+952 STGWWTGGN
-961 TLSPAKEAAAFTC
+961 TLNPAKEAAAFTC
-974 FFRLDIDGVIK
+974 FYHETVGDELN

-997 QGNDDLSWCDFTLV
+997 QGNAADEWSSFTIV
-1011 TLNASTLQPISVWW
+1011 TLNKSTLDLIQVWW
-1025 PGDGGAHAM
+1025 PGDGGYYVM
-1034 SIDEV
+1034 SIDEN
-1039 FPGELAQA
+1039 FPEDLAKA
-1047 VNMSEDYQKLRKQLK
+1047 ITMISSDDYQRLKTALRKQ
-1062 KQAAENMVDAG
+1062 AAKNMAPTTLHPSVKTQCPIIDGVEVHTPGSYITSEWRQSDKFDA
-1073 LSLPDAQT
+1073 
-1081 RIFKRDGLELEVS
+1081 
-1094 GVRAVRQMNMVAE
+1094 AVHCHYDVQWD
-1107 GVALHEY
+1107 Y
-1114 AVFVCDPNAT
+1114 AVCLRCDTPFSYETPEESYAVHRKEVVYN
-1124 ITVLNADMSDPAYSE
+1124 E
-1139 DGLPHPNWG
+1139 DGSEKG
-1148 LLYEDDTRV
+1148 F
-1157 RITEETGT
+1157 I
-1165 VPITPDLQCV
+1165 CV
-1175 YHLEAGLNVLDFEIV
+1175 DCGYRSW
-1190 E
+1190 

>member
-68 GELLT
+68 RELLT

-296 ASVLHYK
+296 ASVLNYK
-303 KPAFWVM
+303 KPAFWVL

-323 FLTNPKDTIG
+323 FLTSPKDTIG

-347 FTISLFE
+347 FTIAFFE

-364 ASSYLATGKWTEKG
+364 ASSYHSSGKWVEKG

-423 RFTYTFDTEIPI
+423 RFTYTFDIEQPTLD
-435 PEGDWDIVQTVPIP
+435 GVDGMQSMLVPGY
-449 SYAIVNG
+449 SIVNG

-502 FEKFMRYFPGDGSKA
+502 FEKFMRYFPGDGSTA
-517 SAEEFELLKGTE
+517 SAEEFELLKDTE

-606 LYLYSETEQGTIR
+606 LYLYSETEQGTTR
-619 LTLREAG
+619 LTLRETG
-626 NSYHVL
+626 NSYHIV
-632 ALQPVVNGETVADPL
+632 ALQPMVNGEAV
-647 LAKAINQAILDH
+647 
-659 NKPTTPDGLYHCAS
+659 DGE
-673 FAVLSMEE
+673 F
-681 ISGTPASDSA
+681 
-691 QPKTQVTVYGHALHQ
+691 VTVSALFDTLLSSPADATKAGEYIKAHPNE
-706 AFGFSGHTFHTAQA
+706 H
-720 SHIPVALTFTLQ
+720 VALL
-732 DGNYILA
+732 
-739 EYWEPRSG
+739 S
-747 NFYAEDIQNKFP
+747 
-759 DEIEEDALNNQ
+759 DENL
-770 KYLLSQT
+770 
-777 QHCYEQAIEYGGVDA
+777 
-792 FYAVEYLF
+792 
-800 DVISSSPTTASRPV
+800 
-814 DYIDA
+814 
-819 HPAEYLELTYYGDYT
+819 T
-834 LRYILAEFLKGGQ
+834 LRYIFTEFLKGDQPEPKGQ
-847 TDLKGHLMRFVLDEL
+847 VMRLILDQL

-881 WIKGADRMATDHG
+881 WIKGADQMATDHG
-894 LEWLEGNQPALY
+894 LEWMQNNQPYMY

-921 FIPID
+921 VIPID

-937 TVTYRAACDAILASL
+937 MVTYRAACDAILASL

-961 TLSPAKEAAAFTC
+961 TLAPAKEAAAFTC
-974 FFRLDIDGVIK
+974 FYHETVGDELN

-997 QGNDDLSWCDFTLV
+997 QGNAADEWSSFTIV
-1011 TLNASTLQPISVWW
+1011 TLNAATLDLIQVWW
-1025 PGDGGAHAM
+1025 PGDGGYYVM
-1034 SIDEV
+1034 SIDEN
-1039 FPGELAQA
+1039 FPEDLAKA
-1047 VNMSEDYQKLRKQLK
+1047 ITMISSDDYQRLKTALRKQ
-1062 KQAAENMVDAG
+1062 AAKNMAPTTLHPSVKTQCPIIDGVEVHTPGSYITSEWRQSDKFDAAVHCHYDVQWDHAIC
-1073 LSLPDAQT
+1073 LRCDTPFSYETPEESYAT
-1081 RIFKRDGLELEVS
+1081 HRKEV
-1094 GVRAVRQMNMVAE
+1094 VYN
-1107 GVALHEY
+1107 
-1114 AVFVCDPNAT
+1114 
-1124 ITVLNADMSDPAYSE
+1124 E
-1139 DGLPHPNWG
+1139 DGSEKGFTCADCGYRSW
-1148 LLYEDDTRV
+1148 
-1157 RITEETGT
+1157 
-1165 VPITPDLQCV
+1165 
-1175 YHLEAGLNVLDFEIV
+1175 
-1190 E
+1190 

>member
-38 CALWAMVALRL
+38 CALWAMGALRL
-49 LLPFSVESSFSLIP
+49 LLPFSLDSSFSLIP

-68 GELLT
+68 RELLT

-80 GEVTV
+80 GDVTV

-134 GWVWLAGCAAMLLYA
+134 GWVWLVGCAAMLLYA

-296 ASVLHYK
+296 ASVLNYK
-303 KPAFWVM
+303 KPAFWVL

-323 FLTNPKDTIG
+323 FLTSPKDTIE

-393 VNRFRKDGDTLYFIA
+393 VNRFRKDGGTLYFIA

-423 RFTYTFDTEIPI
+423 RFTYTFDIEQPVLDGVDGMQSI
-435 PEGDWDIVQTVPIP
+435 TVPG
-449 SYAIVNG
+449 YAIVDG
-456 TLTEEE
+456 ALTEEE

-502 FEKFMRYFPGDGSKA
+502 FEKFMRYFPGDGSTA

-543 VPIHKYPARLVDAIL
+543 VPIHKYPARLVDTIL
-558 LEYAGITTAEV
+558 REYAGITTAEL

-589 FGAASFHCTSGE
+589 FGAASFHCTRGE
-601 RVGDL
+601 RVGDI
-606 LYLYSETEQGTIR
+606 LYLYSETEQGTTR

-632 ALQPVVNGETVADPL
+632 ALQPVVTGEAVAGEFATVA
-647 LAKAINQAILDH
+647 
-659 NKPTTPDGLYHCAS
+659 
-673 FAVLSMEE
+673 
-681 ISGTPASDSA
+681 
-691 QPKTQVTVYGHALHQ
+691 AL
-706 AFGFSGHTFHTAQA
+706 FDT
-720 SHIPVALTFTLQ
+720 
-732 DGNYILA
+732 
-739 EYWEPRSG
+739 
-747 NFYAEDIQNKFP
+747 
-759 DEIEEDALNNQ
+759 
-770 KYLLSQT
+770 LLSSP
-777 QHCYEQAIEYGGVDA
+777 ADA
-792 FYAVEYLF
+792 TKAGDF
-800 DVISSSPTTASRPV
+800 IK
-814 DYIDA
+814 A
-819 HPAEYLELTYYGDYT
+819 HPNEHIALLTDENLT
-834 LRYILAEFLKGGQ
+834 LRYIFTEFLKGDQPEPKGQ
-847 TDLKGHLMRFVLDEL
+847 VMRLILDQL

-881 WIKGADRMATDHG
+881 WIKGADRVATDHG
-894 LEWLEGNQPALY
+894 LEWMQHNQPYMY
-906 MALQIRSE
+906 MALQLRSD

-921 FIPID
+921 VIPID

-961 TLSPAKEAAAFTC
+961 TLAPAKEAAAFTC
-974 FFRLDIDGVIK
+974 FFRLDTDGVIK

-1025 PGDGGAHAM
+1025 PGDGGAHVM

-1047 VNMSEDYQKLRKQLK
+1047 VNMSEDYQKLHKQLK

-1081 RIFKRDGLELEVS
+1081 RIFKRDGLELEIS

-1124 ITVLNADMSDPAYSE
+1124 ITVRNADMSDPAYSE

-1148 LLYEDDTRV
+1148 LLYEDNTRV

-1175 YHLEAGLNVLDFEIV
+1175 YHLEASLSVLDFEIV

>member
-68 GELLT
+68 RELLT

-134 GWVWLAGCAAMLLYA
+134 GWVWLVGCAAMLLYA

-303 KPAFWVM
+303 KPAFWVL

-323 FLTNPKDTIG
+323 FLTSPKDTIE

-378 NILTLTDDENLGYKL
+378 NILTLTDDGGYKL

-408 EGSSNFLYVTVQDGE
+408 EDSSNFLYVTVQDGE

-449 SYAIVNG
+449 AYAIVDG
-456 TLTEEE
+456 ALTEEE

-502 FEKFMRYFPGDGSKA
+502 FEKFMRYFPGDGSTA

-543 VPIHKYPARLVDAIL
+543 VPIHKYPTRLVDAIL

-589 FGAASFHCTSGE
+589 FGAAAFHCTSGE
-601 RVGDL
+601 RVGDI
-606 LYLYSETEQGTIR
+606 LYLYSETEQGTTR

-632 ALQPVVNGETVADPL
+632 ALQPVVTGEAVAGEFATVA
-647 LAKAINQAILDH
+647 
-659 NKPTTPDGLYHCAS
+659 
-673 FAVLSMEE
+673 
-681 ISGTPASDSA
+681 
-691 QPKTQVTVYGHALHQ
+691 AL
-706 AFGFSGHTFHTAQA
+706 FDT
-720 SHIPVALTFTLQ
+720 
-732 DGNYILA
+732 
-739 EYWEPRSG
+739 
-747 NFYAEDIQNKFP
+747 
-759 DEIEEDALNNQ
+759 
-770 KYLLSQT
+770 LLSSP
-777 QHCYEQAIEYGGVDA
+777 ADA
-792 FYAVEYLF
+792 TKAG
-800 DVISSSPTTASRPV
+800 
-814 DYIDA
+814 DYIKA
-819 HPAEYLELTYYGDYT
+819 HPNEHIALLTDENLT
-834 LRYILAEFLKGGQ
+834 LRYIFTEFLKGDQ
-847 TDLKGHLMRFVLDEL
+847 PEPKGHLMRLILDEL
-862 APEAQLRLHTET
+862 APEAQLRLYAET

-881 WIKGADRMATDHG
+881 WIKGADQMATDHG

-906 MALQIRSE
+906 LALQIRSE

-921 FIPID
+921 VIPID

-952 STGWWTGSS
+952 STGWWTGQD
-961 TLSPAKEAAAFTC
+961 LDPATEAAAFTC
-974 FFRLDIDGVIK
+974 FYHETVGDELN

-1025 PGDGGAHAM
+1025 PGDGGAHVM

-1047 VNMSEDYQKLRKQLK
+1047 VNMSEDYQKLHKQLK

-1081 RIFKRDGLELEVS
+1081 RIFKRDGLELEIS

-1124 ITVLNADMSDPAYSE
+1124 ITVRNADMSDPAYSE

-1165 VPITPDLQCV
+1165 VPITPDLRCV
-1175 YHLEAGLNVLDFEIV
+1175 YHLEASLSVLDFEIV

>member
-20 VVVVVLR
+20 VVVVLLR

-49 LLPFSVESSFSLIP
+49 LLPFSLESSFSLIP
-63 QDVAE
+63 QEVAE
-68 GELLT
+68 RELLT

-80 GEVTV
+80 GDVTV

-274 LPRHMVAA
+274 LPRHIVAA

-296 ASVLHYK
+296 ASVLNYK
-303 KPAFWVM
+303 KPAFWVL

-323 FLTNPKDTIG
+323 FLTSPKDTIE

-423 RFTYTFDTEIPI
+423 RFTYTFDIEQPVLDGVDGMQSI
-435 PEGDWDIVQTVPIP
+435 TVPG
-449 SYAIVNG
+449 YAIVDG
-456 TLTEEE
+456 ALTEEE
-462 IASLNELL
+462 ITSLNELL
-470 APIVYDKQG
+470 APVVYDKQG

-601 RVGDL
+601 RVGDI
-606 LYLYSETEQGTIR
+606 LYLYSETEQGTTR
-619 LTLREAG
+619 LTLRETG

-632 ALQPVVNGETVADPL
+632 ALQPVVTGEAVTGEFATVA
-647 LAKAINQAILDH
+647 
-659 NKPTTPDGLYHCAS
+659 
-673 FAVLSMEE
+673 
-681 ISGTPASDSA
+681 
-691 QPKTQVTVYGHALHQ
+691 AL
-706 AFGFSGHTFHTAQA
+706 FDT
-720 SHIPVALTFTLQ
+720 
-732 DGNYILA
+732 
-739 EYWEPRSG
+739 
-747 NFYAEDIQNKFP
+747 
-759 DEIEEDALNNQ
+759 
-770 KYLLSQT
+770 LLSSP
-777 QHCYEQAIEYGGVDA
+777 ADA
-792 FYAVEYLF
+792 TKAG
-800 DVISSSPTTASRPV
+800 
-814 DYIDA
+814 DYIKA
-819 HPAEYLELTYYGDYT
+819 HPNEHIALLTDENLT
-834 LRYILAEFLKGGQ
+834 LRYIFTEFLKGNQPEPKGQ
-847 TDLKGHLMRFVLDEL
+847 VMRLILDQL

-881 WIKGADRMATDHG
+881 WIKGADQMTTDHG
-894 LEWLEGNQPALY
+894 LEWMQHNQPY
-906 MALQIRSE
+906 MYMSLQLRSD

-921 FIPID
+921 VIPID

-931 EPFDLD
+931 APLTLEDEKQ
-937 TVTYRAACDAILASL
+937 RAACDAILASL
-952 STGWWTGSS
+952 GTGWWTGQD
-961 TLSPAKEAAAFTC
+961 LNPAREAAAFTC
-974 FFRLDIDGVIK
+974 FYHETVGDELN

-997 QGNDDLSWCDFTLV
+997 QGNAADEWSSFTIV
-1011 TLNASTLQPISVWW
+1011 TLNKSTLDLIQVWW
-1025 PGDGGAHAM
+1025 PGDGGYYVM
-1034 SIDEV
+1034 SIDEN
-1039 FPGELAQA
+1039 FPEDLAKA
-1047 VNMSEDYQKLRKQLK
+1047 ITMISSDDYQRLKTALRKQ
-1062 KQAAENMVDAG
+1062 AAKNMAPTTLHPSVKTQCPIIDGVEVHTPGSYITSEWRQSDKFDAAVHCHYDVQWDHAIC
-1073 LSLPDAQT
+1073 LRCDTPFSYETPEERYAT
-1081 RIFKRDGLELEVS
+1081 HRKEV
-1094 GVRAVRQMNMVAE
+1094 VYN
-1107 GVALHEY
+1107 
-1114 AVFVCDPNAT
+1114 
-1124 ITVLNADMSDPAYSE
+1124 E
-1139 DGLPHPNWG
+1139 DGSEKGFTCADCGYRSW
-1148 LLYEDDTRV
+1148 
-1157 RITEETGT
+1157 
-1165 VPITPDLQCV
+1165 
-1175 YHLEAGLNVLDFEIV
+1175 
-1190 E
+1190 

>member
-49 LLPFSVESSFSLIP
+49 LLPFSLESSFSLIP

-68 GELLT
+68 RELLT

-92 YQDAVAA
+92 YNDAVAA

-149 AVSFFRIRKRVQL
+149 AVSFFRIRKRVRL
-162 SLPLR
+162 SIPLR

-188 IYLPYD
+188 IYLPYH

-296 ASVLHYK
+296 ASVLNYK
-303 KPAFWVM
+303 KPAFWVL

-323 FLTNPKDTIG
+323 FLTSPKDTIE

-423 RFTYTFDTEIPI
+423 RFTYTFDIEQPVLDGVDGMQSMLV
-435 PEGDWDIVQTVPIP
+435 PGYSIVD
-449 SYAIVNG
+449 G

-502 FEKFMRYFPGDGSKA
+502 FEKFMRYFPGDGSTA
-517 SAEEFELLKGTE
+517 GAEEFELLKGTE

-558 LEYAGITTAEV
+558 REYAGITTAEV

-589 FGAASFHCTSGE
+589 FGAAAFHCTSGE

-606 LYLYSETEQGTIR
+606 LYLYSDTEEGTTR
-619 LTLREAG
+619 LTLRETG

-632 ALQPVVNGETVADPL
+632 ALQPMVNGETV
-647 LAKAINQAILDH
+647 
-659 NKPTTPDGLYHCAS
+659 DGE
-673 FAVLSMEE
+673 F
-681 ISGTPASDSA
+681 
-691 QPKTQVTVYGHALHQ
+691 VTVAALFDTLLSSPADATKAGEYIKAHPNE
-706 AFGFSGHTFHTAQA
+706 H
-720 SHIPVALTFTLQ
+720 VALL
-732 DGNYILA
+732 
-739 EYWEPRSG
+739 S
-747 NFYAEDIQNKFP
+747 
-759 DEIEEDALNNQ
+759 DENL
-770 KYLLSQT
+770 
-777 QHCYEQAIEYGGVDA
+777 
-792 FYAVEYLF
+792 
-800 DVISSSPTTASRPV
+800 
-814 DYIDA
+814 
-819 HPAEYLELTYYGDYT
+819 T
-834 LRYILAEFLKGGQ
+834 LRYIFTEFLKGDQPEPKGQ
-847 TDLKGHLMRFVLDEL
+847 VMRLILDQL
-862 APEAQLRLHTET
+862 APEAQLRLYTET

-881 WIKGADRMATDHG
+881 WIKGADQIASDHG
-894 LEWLEGNQPALY
+894 SEWMQNNQPYMY
-906 MALQIRSE
+906 MALQLRSD

-921 FIPID
+921 VIPID

-931 EPFDLD
+931 KPLTLEDEKQQ
-937 TVTYRAACDAILASL
+937 AACDAILASL
-952 STGWWTGSS
+952 STGWWTGQD
-961 TLSPAKEAAAFTC
+961 LDPAKEAAAFTC
-974 FFRLDIDGVIK
+974 FYHETVGDELN

-997 QGNDDLSWCDFTLV
+997 QGNDADEWSSFTIV
-1011 TLNASTLQPISVWW
+1011 TLNKSTLDLIQVWW
-1025 PGDGGAHAM
+1025 PGDGAYYEM
-1034 SIDEV
+1034 SISEN
-1039 FPGELAQA
+1039 FPGDLGKAILAATPQELQ
-1047 VNMSEDYQKLRKQLK
+1047 NLHKQLK

-1114 AVFVCDPNAT
+1114 AVFICDPNAT
-1124 ITVLNADMSDPAYSE
+1124 ITVRNAEMSDPAYSE

-1165 VPITPDLQCV
+1165 VPITPDLRCV
-1175 YHLEAGLNVLDFEIV
+1175 YHLEAGLSVLDFEIV

>member
-1 MGAVFLT
+1 MGDVFLT

-20 VVVVVLR
+20 VVVVLLR

-49 LLPFSVESSFSLIP
+49 LLPFSLESSFSLIP

-92 YQDAVAA
+92 YQEAVAA

-296 ASVLHYK
+296 ASVLNYK
-303 KPAFWVM
+303 KPAFWVL

-323 FLTNPKDTIG
+323 FLTSPKDAIE

-347 FTISLFE
+347 FTIAFFE

-423 RFTYTFDTEIPI
+423 RFTYTFDIEQPI
-435 PEGDWDIVQTVPIP
+435 LDGVDGMQTTLVPGYSIVDG
-449 SYAIVNG
+449 A
-456 TLTEEE
+456 LTEEE
-462 IASLNELL
+462 LASLNELL
-470 APIVYDKQG
+470 APVVYDKQG

-502 FEKFMRYFPGDGSKA
+502 FEKFMRYFPGDGSTA

-601 RVGDL
+601 RVGDI
-606 LYLYSETEQGTIR
+606 LYLYSDTGEGTTR

-626 NSYHVL
+626 NSYHIL
-632 ALQPVVNGETVADPL
+632 ALQPVVTGEAVAGEFATVA
-647 LAKAINQAILDH
+647 
-659 NKPTTPDGLYHCAS
+659 
-673 FAVLSMEE
+673 
-681 ISGTPASDSA
+681 
-691 QPKTQVTVYGHALHQ
+691 AL
-706 AFGFSGHTFHTAQA
+706 FDT
-720 SHIPVALTFTLQ
+720 
-732 DGNYILA
+732 
-739 EYWEPRSG
+739 
-747 NFYAEDIQNKFP
+747 
-759 DEIEEDALNNQ
+759 
-770 KYLLSQT
+770 LLSSP
-777 QHCYEQAIEYGGVDA
+777 ADA
-792 FYAVEYLF
+792 TKAG
-800 DVISSSPTTASRPV
+800 
-814 DYIDA
+814 DYIKA
-819 HPAEYLELTYYGDYT
+819 HPNEHIALLSDENLT
-834 LRYILAEFLKGGQ
+834 LRYIFTEFLKGDQPEPKGQ
-847 TDLKGHLMRFVLDEL
+847 VMRLILDQL

-881 WIKGADRMATDHG
+881 WIKGADRVATDHG
-894 LEWLEGNQPALY
+894 LEWMQHNQPYMY
-906 MALQIRSE
+906 MALQLRSD
-914 IYGHSSP
+914 IYGHSFP
-921 FIPID
+921 MIPVSQSELEN
-926 APELP
+926 AVWFTPEDIHDIEYVELVYADGQRFTLSSEEGYAFVESFLSSATEAMIP
-931 EPFDLD
+931 ACPFDNILFLHRAD
-937 TVTYRAACDAILASL
+937 GTVGKILTASDGCWMIKSNEKYYRVADWDDPAYQSNKEKYFSSFVPLGDRALTDTYKLPTVTNAEGEKQQAACDAILASL
-952 STGWWTGSS
+952 STGWWLGGR
-961 TLSPAKEAAAFTC
+961 TLDPAKEAAAFIC
-974 FFRLDIDGVIK
+974 FHQHFVGDEVN

-997 QGNDDLSWCDFTLV
+997 QGNDDLSWCDFTIV
-1011 TLNASTLQPISVWW
+1011 TLNASTLDLISVWW
-1025 PGDGGAHAM
+1025 PGDGAYHDM
-1034 SIDEV
+1034 SIEENFIDYLVE
-1039 FPGELAQA
+1039 PIL
-1047 VNMSEDYQKLRKQLK
+1047 MISTDDYQRLQTALR

-1107 GVALHEY
+1107 GIALHEY

-1124 ITVLNADMSDPAYSE
+1124 ITVRNADMSDPAYSE

-1175 YHLEAGLNVLDFEIV
+1175 YHLDASLSVLDFEIV

>member
-1 MGAVFLT
+1 MGTVFLT

-20 VVVVVLR
+20 VVVMVLR

-49 LLPFSVESSFSLIP
+49 LLPFSVESPFSLIP

-68 GELLT
+68 RELLT

-80 GEVTV
+80 GDVTV

-134 GWVWLAGCAAMLLYA
+134 GWVWLAGCIAMLLYA

-188 IYLPYD
+188 IYLPYH

-296 ASVLHYK
+296 ASVLNYK
-303 KPAFWVM
+303 KPAFWVL

-323 FLTNPKDTIG
+323 FLTSPKDTIE

-408 EGSSNFLYVTVQDGE
+408 EDSSNFLYVTVQDGE
-423 RFTYTFDTEIPI
+423 RFTYTLDTEIPI
-435 PEGDWDIVQTVPIP
+435 LEGDWDIVQTVPIP

-462 IASLNELL
+462 ITSLNELL

-491 TSYYRDVRALD
+491 SSYYGDVRALD
-502 FEKFMRYFPGDGSKA
+502 FEKFMRYFPGDGSTA

-558 LEYAGITTAEV
+558 REYAGITTAEV

-606 LYLYSETEQGTIR
+606 LYLYSETEQGTTR
-619 LTLREAG
+619 LTLRETG
-626 NSYHVL
+626 NSYHIV
-632 ALQPVVNGETVADPL
+632 ALQPMVNGEAV
-647 LAKAINQAILDH
+647 
-659 NKPTTPDGLYHCAS
+659 DGE
-673 FAVLSMEE
+673 F
-681 ISGTPASDSA
+681 
-691 QPKTQVTVYGHALHQ
+691 VTVSALFDTLLSSPANATKAGEYIKAHPNE
-706 AFGFSGHTFHTAQA
+706 H
-720 SHIPVALTFTLQ
+720 VALLSDETL
-732 DGNYILA
+732 
-739 EYWEPRSG
+739 
-747 NFYAEDIQNKFP
+747 
-759 DEIEEDALNNQ
+759 
-770 KYLLSQT
+770 
-777 QHCYEQAIEYGGVDA
+777 
-792 FYAVEYLF
+792 
-800 DVISSSPTTASRPV
+800 
-814 DYIDA
+814 
-819 HPAEYLELTYYGDYT
+819 T
-834 LRYILAEFLKGGQ
+834 LRYIFTEFLKGDQPEPKGQ
-847 TDLKGHLMRFVLDEL
+847 VMRLILDQL
-862 APEAQLRLHTET
+862 APEAQLRLYTET

-881 WIKGADRMATDHG
+881 WIKGADQIASDHG
-894 LEWLEGNQPALY
+894 LEWMQHNQPNMY
-906 MALQIRSE
+906 MALQICSE

-952 STGWWTGSS
+952 STGWWTGQD
-961 TLSPAKEAAAFTC
+961 LDPAKEAAAFTC

-997 QGNDDLSWCDFTLV
+997 QGNDADEWSSFTIV
-1011 TLNASTLQPISVWW
+1011 TLNAATLDLIQVWW
-1025 PGDGGAHAM
+1025 PGDGAYYEM
-1034 SIDEV
+1034 SISEN
-1039 FPGELAQA
+1039 FPGDLGKAALAATPQEL
-1047 VNMSEDYQKLRKQLK
+1047 QKLHKQLK

-1073 LSLPDAQT
+1073 LSLPAAQT
-1081 RIFKRDGLELEVS
+1081 RVFKRDGLELEIS

-1124 ITVLNADMSDPAYSE
+1124 ITVRNADMSDPTYSE

-1157 RITEETGT
+1157 RITEEMGT
-1165 VPITPDLQCV
+1165 VPITPDLRCV
-1175 YHLEAGLNVLDFEIV
+1175 YHLEASLSVLDFEIV

>member
-63 QDVAE
+63 QDVADR
-68 GELLT
+68 ELLT

-80 GEVTV
+80 GDVTV

-134 GWVWLAGCAAMLLYA
+134 GWVWLVGCAAMLLYA

-296 ASVLHYK
+296 ASVLNYK
-303 KPAFWVM
+303 KPAFWVL

-323 FLTNPKDTIG
+323 FLTSPKDTIE

-423 RFTYTFDTEIPI
+423 RFTYTFDIEQPVLDGVDGMQSI
-435 PEGDWDIVQTVPIP
+435 TVPG
-449 SYAIVNG
+449 YAIVDG
-456 TLTEEE
+456 ALTEEE

-470 APIVYDKQG
+470 APVVYDKQG

-502 FEKFMRYFPGDGSKA
+502 FEKFMRYFPGDGSTA

-543 VPIHKYPARLVDAIL
+543 VPIHKYPARLVDTIL
-558 LEYAGITTAEV
+558 REYAGITTAEV

-601 RVGDL
+601 RVGDI

-632 ALQPVVNGETVADPL
+632 ALQPVVTGEAVAGEFATVA
-647 LAKAINQAILDH
+647 
-659 NKPTTPDGLYHCAS
+659 
-673 FAVLSMEE
+673 
-681 ISGTPASDSA
+681 
-691 QPKTQVTVYGHALHQ
+691 AL
-706 AFGFSGHTFHTAQA
+706 FDT
-720 SHIPVALTFTLQ
+720 
-732 DGNYILA
+732 
-739 EYWEPRSG
+739 
-747 NFYAEDIQNKFP
+747 
-759 DEIEEDALNNQ
+759 
-770 KYLLSQT
+770 LLSSP
-777 QHCYEQAIEYGGVDA
+777 ADA
-792 FYAVEYLF
+792 TKAG
-800 DVISSSPTTASRPV
+800 
-814 DYIDA
+814 DYIKA
-819 HPAEYLELTYYGDYT
+819 HPSEHIALLTDENLT
-834 LRYILAEFLKGGQ
+834 LRYIFTEFLKGDQPEPKGQ
-847 TDLKGHLMRFVLDEL
+847 VMRLILDQL

-894 LEWLEGNQPALY
+894 LEWMQHNQPYMY
-906 MALQIRSE
+906 MALQLRSD

-921 FIPID
+921 VIPID

-961 TLSPAKEAAAFTC
+961 TLDPAKEAAAFTC
-974 FFRLDIDGVIK
+974 FFRLDTDGVIK

-1025 PGDGGAHAM
+1025 PGDGGAHVM

-1047 VNMSEDYQKLRKQLK
+1047 VNMSEDYQKLHKQLK

-1081 RIFKRDGLELEVS
+1081 RIFKRDGLTLEIS

-1124 ITVLNADMSDPAYSE
+1124 ITVRNADMSDPAYSE

-1165 VPITPDLQCV
+1165 VPITPDLRCV
-1175 YHLEAGLNVLDFEIV
+1175 YHLEASLSVLDFEIV

>member
-20 VVVVVLR
+20 VVVVLLR
-27 LLLKRAPKAIH
+27 LLLKRAPKTIH

-92 YQDAVAA
+92 YNDAVAA

-236 VAYILLCRDIE
+236 MAYILLCRDIE

-347 FTISLFE
+347 FTIAFFE

-364 ASSYLATGKWTEKG
+364 ASSYHSSGKWTEKG

-423 RFTYTFDTEIPI
+423 RFTYTFDIEQPTFD
-435 PEGDWDIVQTVPIP
+435 GVDGMQYMLVPGY
-449 SYAIVNG
+449 SIVNG
-456 TLTEEE
+456 ALTEEE

-470 APIVYDKQG
+470 APVVYDKQG

-502 FEKFMRYFPGDGSKA
+502 FEEFMRYFPGDGSKA

-529 GWPFSQEDTLDTIP
+529 GWPFSQEDTLDSIP

-601 RVGDL
+601 RVGDI
-606 LYLYSETEQGTIR
+606 LYLYSETEQGTTR

-626 NSYHVL
+626 NSYHIV
-632 ALQPVVNGETVADPL
+632 ALQPMVNGEAVDGEFVTVA
-647 LAKAINQAILDH
+647 
-659 NKPTTPDGLYHCAS
+659 
-673 FAVLSMEE
+673 
-681 ISGTPASDSA
+681 
-691 QPKTQVTVYGHALHQ
+691 AL
-706 AFGFSGHTFHTAQA
+706 FDT
-720 SHIPVALTFTLQ
+720 
-732 DGNYILA
+732 
-739 EYWEPRSG
+739 
-747 NFYAEDIQNKFP
+747 
-759 DEIEEDALNNQ
+759 
-770 KYLLSQT
+770 LLSSPADAT
-777 QHCYEQAIEYGGVDA
+777 KAGEY
-792 FYAVEYLF
+792 
-800 DVISSSPTTASRPV
+800 IK
-814 DYIDA
+814 A
-819 HPAEYLELTYYGDYT
+819 HPNEHIALLSDETLT
-834 LRYILAEFLKGGQ
+834 LRYIFTEFLRGDQPEPKGQ
-847 TDLKGHLMRFVLDEL
+847 VMRLILDQL

-881 WIKGADRMATDHG
+881 WIKGADQIASDHG
-894 LEWLEGNQPALY
+894 LEWMQHNQPNMY
-906 MALQIRSE
+906 MALQICSE

-961 TLSPAKEAAAFTC
+961 TLAPAKEAAAFTC

-1081 RIFKRDGLELEVS
+1081 RVFKRDGLELEIS

-1107 GVALHEY
+1107 GVALHQY
-1114 AVFVCDPNAT
+1114 AVFICDPNAT
-1124 ITVLNADMSDPAYSE
+1124 ITVLNADLDDPAYSE

-1165 VPITPDLQCV
+1165 VLVTPDLQCV
-1175 YHLEAGLNVLDFEIV
+1175 YHLEASLSVLDFEIV